1 MSNADASAPNEPS
14 IRRLGVRPRRG
25 TSDRGLPDPAGDQDG
40 PAPECRGASFGADG
54 VTGRSR
60 GLRDSPRPT
69 LPDVSHG
76 RYEHGVLRSN
86 RVGLRARHEADVP
99 ILQSELYDD
108 VAVRSRADSRPW
120 RPIAPGSAASPY
132 AVAEPSEDAA
142 CFSVVDLSS
151 DELAGETLLW
161 GIDTHNRT
169 AHVGIS
175 LRPAFRNRGLG
186 TDVLRVLCG
195 YGFAVR
201 GLHRLQL
208 ETLADNTAMIQAAT
222 RVGFT
227 QEGVLRRSAW
237 ANGGFADEV
246 ILGLL
251 AAEWNAAAGHG
262 RASSS

>member
-1 MSNADASAPNEPS
+1 M
-14 IRRLGVRPRRG
+14 
-25 TSDRGLPDPAGDQDG
+25 
-40 PAPECRGASFGADG
+40 
-54 VTGRSR
+54 
-60 GLRDSPRPT
+60 
-69 LPDVSHG
+69 PDVSHG

-262 RASSS
+262 RA